1 MKNEYVFTHKMN
13 VKTKMMEYKP
23 VHNVQLHYAEIY
35 RRNKL
40 LASSRNKIGSR
51 SRGCGWSDNT
61 LHAERAVVKR
71 FGNVSQL
78 HGCVLVV
85 VRISKENKIVNSKPC
100 ADCEKFLTKC
110 MKEYGLRKVI
120 YSA

>member
-1 MKNEYVFTHKMN
+1 
-13 VKTKMMEYKP
+13 MMEYKP

-40 LASSRNKIGSR
+40 VASSRNKIGSR

-100 ADCEKFLTKC
+100 PDCEKFLTKC
-110 MKEYGLRKVI
+110 MKEYGLRKVV
-120 YSA
+120 YSV